1 MVGVALHSR
10 IWSIKL
16 KNNRALG
23 IPVRWV
29 WLTILTA
36 AVIATGGLFI
46 FLDSNGKKGRLFGY
60 LIEITGDII
69 ALIFGIIILDEVFF
83 LVSKFKK
90 KVWKFVRICDI
101 LSFLVSMIFV
111 ALFGI
116 VPSISSNFI
125 FNDILSVIIT
135 VGAIKLFKF
144 LNLKDAI
151 ICCSIIF
158 AAENIT
164 ALFLHFFYHTMSY
177 NDLLGSKVNSP
188 LIMQM
193 SILSNSLYQKCSWL
207 PVT

>member
-1 MVGVALHSR
+1 M
-10 IWSIKL
+10 
-16 KNNRALG
+16 
-23 IPVRWV
+23 
-29 WLTILTA
+29 
-36 AVIATGGLFI
+36 
-46 FLDSNGKKGRLFGY
+46 
-60 LIEITGDII
+60 LI
-69 ALIFGIIILDEVFF
+69 
-83 LVSKFKK
+83 
-90 KVWKFVRICDI
+90 
-101 LSFLVSMIFV
+101 V

-135 VGAIKLFKF
+135 VGAIKLFRF

-188 LIMQM
+188 LILQM
-193 SILSNSLYQKCSWL
+193 SILSYSLYQKCSWL

>member
-1 MVGVALHSR
+1 
-10 IWSIKL
+10 
-16 KNNRALG
+16 
-23 IPVRWV
+23 
-29 WLTILTA
+29 LTA